1 MQKPLGLLSLLDEE
15 STFPNATDLTFANKL
30 KQHLNTNSCF
40 RGERGKAF
48 AVRHYAGEVRSCY
61 MFFVPTSLFYHMPT
75 LNLIL
80 HGQVAYDTSGF
91 LEKNRDLLHMDSIQ
105 LLAKC
110 KSSLPQMFASKML
123 AQSDSSIS
131 VPYRSSA
138 ADSQKLSVAMKF
150 KVQLSM
156 LPA

>member
-1 MQKPLGLLSLLDEE
+1 
-15 STFPNATDLTFANKL
+15 
-30 KQHLNTNSCF
+30 
-40 RGERGKAF
+40 
-48 AVRHYAGEVRSCY
+48 
-61 MFFVPTSLFYHMPT
+61 VPI
-75 LNLIL
+75 LIL
-80 HGQVAYDTSGF
+80 ILYKQVAYDTSSF

-110 KSSLPQMFASKML
+110 KSSLPQAFASKML

-150 KVQLSM
+150 KVHISM